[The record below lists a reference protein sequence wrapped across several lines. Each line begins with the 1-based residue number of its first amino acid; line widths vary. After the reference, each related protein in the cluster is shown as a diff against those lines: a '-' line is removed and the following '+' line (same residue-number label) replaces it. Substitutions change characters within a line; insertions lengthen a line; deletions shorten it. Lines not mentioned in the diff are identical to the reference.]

1 MHYTYDI
8 YAMHASRYVEMSL
21 VSTAAEEVATQRHGD
36 SLAESSRCREAVG
49 DESQQDEPY
58 AEEGEQE
65 REERVRRLV
74 AGTSTTTTARGVGG
88 AVVDDDGP
96 GCGDEEDGGVGD
108 QLGPD
113 TEAASVGEVDGV
125 SSSEHG
131 GGHAKVDSGRVR
143 HSGRSGSESRRACC
157 ARMDGNL
164 EVVPLAYLAAQM
176 I

>member
-164 EVVPLAYLAAQM
+164 EASIYIACTLY
-176 I
+176 